1 MGIKDEKMTVIEC
14 NYVKCPHLKDGKCN
28 LQNIRI
34 SDEKLER
41 DEYPVCLTG
50 IVDVVAGEG

>member
-1 MGIKDEKMTVIEC
+1 MTVIEC
-14 NYVKCPHLKDGKCN
+14 NYVRCPHLKDGKCN

-34 SDEKLER
+34 NSENLEK
-41 DEYPVCLTG
+41 DEYPICLTG